1 MTFRHYESSAI
12 VPAPAERLF
21 DFVND
26 HASLSAHMGKP
37 SWKMGWSS
45 MEIILDENRGRSIGS
60 YICLTG
66 QVLGIRLAVEEI
78 VTERDPPRSKAWK
91 TVGSPRLLV
100 IGHYRMGFEI
110 STQKDASLLRV
121 FIDYAL
127 PDAAPARWLGLL
139 FGRSYAKWCVRQMLD
154 GALKHF
160 TAAVAGNERASP
172 R

>member
-12 VPAPAERLF
+12 VPARAERLF
-21 DFVND
+21 DFVDD

-60 YICLTG
+60 HICLTG
-66 QVLGIRLAVEEI
+66 RVLGIRLSVEEV
-78 VTERDPPRSKAWK
+78 VTERNPPRSKVWK

-110 STQKDASLLRV
+110 SAQGDASLLRV

-139 FGRSYAKWCVRQMLD
+139 FGRFYAKWCVGQMID
-154 GALKHF
+154 GALNHF
-160 TAAVAGNERASP
+160 IPPITRNERPSP